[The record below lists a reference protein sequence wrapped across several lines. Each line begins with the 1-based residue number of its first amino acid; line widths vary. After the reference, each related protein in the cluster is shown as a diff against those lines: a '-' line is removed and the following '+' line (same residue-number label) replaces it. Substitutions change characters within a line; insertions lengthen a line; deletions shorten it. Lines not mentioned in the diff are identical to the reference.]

1 MPDETNEESV
11 ARYYDTAIFEAEL
24 VRLTRDCPVERAITL
39 RWLER
44 LGPARGVAPGGDP
57 NTPQR
62 GRARHHAALAGAAGA
77 GERRD
82 RGDRRGRRD
91 LFGIPGAEGLPAA
104 LGGCIGTPVGRRR
117 GTLAR
122 RRSGR
127 IHRRDQ
133 PGVRDV
139 SR

>member
-44 LGPARGVAPGGDP
+44 LGPADARKAGVGG
-57 NTPQR
+57 
-62 GRARHHAALAGAAGA
+62 GGG
-77 GERRD
+77 
-82 RGDRRGRRD
+82 D